1 MRPDHDMRDGRP
13 DRHGTRSPTRTDRD
27 GGTTQS
33 HHDEEHDPVE
43 ILLGNDPEADHWNT
57 LGRSE
62 TRIEIQE
69 QRRRVQWLRVLEL
82 DGFYVVLSLIGLMLA
97 LGFLAL
103 ALTLAGSSVSTPTL
117 ALSAVCLVWAV
128 IRWRR
133 WLARAPYFYRLMTS
147 LGEDAENL
155 LDMYIW
161 TSLKRFSLR
170 LGLKKKRPVQ
180 RKDTMSD

>member
-1 MRPDHDMRDGRP
+1 MTCGIGHRIATTSERPFAP
-13 DRHGTRSPTRTDRD
+13 DRD
-27 GGTTQS
+27 GGTPRP
-33 HHDEEHDPVE
+33 HDDEDHDPVE

-62 TRIEIQE
+62 TRYEIPQT
-69 QRRRVQWLRVLEL
+69 RAKIRWFSVLRL
-82 DGFYVVLSLIGLMLA
+82 DGFHVVLSLIGLMLA

-103 ALTLAGSSVSTPTL
+103 ALTLAGSRVTIPTL

-155 LDMYIW
+155 LDLYIW
-161 TSLKRFSLR
+161 TYLKRIALR
-170 LGLKKKRPVQ
+170 LGLRKKRPGP
-180 RKDTMSD
+180 RKDRARVKIR